1 MNSFLEEKTFELEVE
16 KLERPCSAEKERGGV
31 ARYPWYRVLC
41 KEIMMMLMVMMV
53 MLVMLVLI
61 LTVMMLMMIMVMMV
75 MVVMMLM
82 LVVLTVMIVRRL
94 QCFKFE

>member
-41 KEIMMMLMVMMV
+41 KEIMVCLGDREDLDVARSDV
-53 MLVMLVLI
+53 
-61 LTVMMLMMIMVMMV
+61 
-75 MVVMMLM
+75 
-82 LVVLTVMIVRRL
+82 
-94 QCFKFE
+94 